1 MRPVFARLAT
11 IRSQC
16 CVAACA
22 SLLLLTGCASTP
34 IGDPQRQ
41 FAGTPLSPYQSTAP
55 ALICRGCELR

>member
-1 MRPVFARLAT
+1 MRRVLSCLVTVRF
-11 IRSQC
+11 SC

-22 SLLLLTGCASTP
+22 SLLFAGCVNTP
-34 IGDPQRQ
+34 ISDPQRQ

>member
-1 MRPVFARLAT
+1 MRPALSRLINARFA
-11 IRSQC
+11 C

-22 SLLLLTGCASTP
+22 SLLLAGCVSTP